1 MKNLVIQYYIDTK
14 KYSHPSFN
22 NLYASPMEEYSRYS
36 FQRYCKKFD
45 LDYLKITEPKLGFK
59 HPTWERF
66 DLWLDRSWWEK
77 YDQIMYVDSDV
88 IAFDHAPNIF
98 LDYPTIDNRLKT
110 AWYPKF
116 RVATPDGAKLN
127 QRVNPLADLYT
138 GETIRDRFVQPGVM
152 ILNKVNT
159 EFMLPWIS
167 KYKDITDDRIDDG
180 MFLNLAMNYGGRSE
194 IIKATKGIVKAVSE
208 GIIKIEDLDEQ
219 LFAQHLYTHGQEDP
233 DLIIRTAGEKR
244 LSNFLLWQSAYSE
257 LYFVEKN
264 WPDFNRADLIEALNH
279 YKARK
284 RKFGS
289 LDASEKTTRKQVS

>member
-14 KYSHPSFN
+14 KYTHPSFN

-45 LDYLKITEPKLGFK
+45 LDYLRITEPKLGFK

-66 DLWLDRSWWEK
+66 DLWLDRSWWDK

-116 RVATPDGAKLN
+116 RVATPDGAKFN
-127 QRVNPLADLYT
+127 QRVNPLANLYT
-138 GETIRDRFVQPGVM
+138 GETIRDRFVQPGVI

-180 MFLNLAMNYGGRSE
+180 MFLNHCIVESEVPLLDMHKMYNHKNNGENFNYNTVYFLHCAGG
-194 IIKATKGIVKAVSE
+194 KKHKKGVKIWPKLKKLFPEVIV
-208 GIIKIEDLDEQ
+208 D
-219 LFAQHLYTHGQEDP
+219 
-233 DLIIRTAGEKR
+233 
-244 LSNFLLWQSAYSE
+244 LSNL
-257 LYFVEKN
+257 K
-264 WPDFNRADLIEALNH
+264 D
-279 YKARK
+279 
-284 RKFGS
+284 
-289 LDASEKTTRKQVS
+289 

>member
-116 RVATPDGAKLN
+116 RVATPEGAKLN
-127 QRVNPLADLYT
+127 QRVNLLADLYT
-138 GETIRDRFVQPGVM
+138 GETIRDRFVQPGVI

-180 MFLNLAMNYGGRSE
+180 MFLNHCIVESKVPLLDMHKMYNHKNNGENFDYSTVYFLHCAGGKKHKKGVKIWPKLAKLFPE
-194 IIKATKGIVKAVSE
+194 VKV
-208 GIIKIEDLDEQ
+208 D
-219 LFAQHLYTHGQEDP
+219 
-233 DLIIRTAGEKR
+233 
-244 LSNFLLWQSAYSE
+244 LSNL
-257 LYFVEKN
+257 K
-264 WPDFNRADLIEALNH
+264 D
-279 YKARK
+279 
-284 RKFGS
+284 
-289 LDASEKTTRKQVS
+289 

>member
-36 FQRYCKKFD
+36 FQRYCKKFN

-116 RVATPDGAKLN
+116 RVATPEGAKLN

-138 GETIRDRFVQPGVM
+138 GETIRDRFVQPGVI

-180 MFLNLAMNYGGRSE
+180 MFLNHCIVESKVPLLDMHKMYNHKNNGENFDYSTVYFLHCAGGKKHKKGVKIWPKLAKLFPE
-194 IIKATKGIVKAVSE
+194 VKV
-208 GIIKIEDLDEQ
+208 D
-219 LFAQHLYTHGQEDP
+219 
-233 DLIIRTAGEKR
+233 
-244 LSNFLLWQSAYSE
+244 LSNL
-257 LYFVEKN
+257 K
-264 WPDFNRADLIEALNH
+264 D
-279 YKARK
+279 
-284 RKFGS
+284 
-289 LDASEKTTRKQVS
+289 